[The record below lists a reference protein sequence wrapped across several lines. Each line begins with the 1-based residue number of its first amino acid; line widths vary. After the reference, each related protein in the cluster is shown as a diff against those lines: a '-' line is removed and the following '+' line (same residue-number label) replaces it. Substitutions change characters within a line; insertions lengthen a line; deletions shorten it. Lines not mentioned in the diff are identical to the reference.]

1 MVKTARDL
9 IETADLL
16 LHLSL
21 ALYVSLLKC
30 KRHKARTM
38 QAQTPEQQQQSLWI
52 RSSTHSQRDATSEE
66 EREDEDEAF
75 SFGSTLSAFRAK
87 EEQIERKKMEIRER
101 VFARLGRVEEESK
114 TLAMIRKEL
123 EAVLDP
129 TRKEVLA
136 MRKKI
141 DMEKE
146 YIQAREA
153 FDDKNREKALLVSR
167 LMEAVSESE
176 RLRMKK
182 LEELSKTMDSIR

>member
-21 ALYVSLLKC
+21 DLYVSLLK
-30 KRHKARTM
+30 
-38 QAQTPEQQQQSLWI
+38 
-52 RSSTHSQRDATSEE
+52 SSTHSQRDVTSEE

-153 FDDKNREKALLVSR
+153 FDDKNREKALLVGR

>member
-1 MVKTARDL
+1 
-9 IETADLL
+9 
-16 LHLSL
+16 
-21 ALYVSLLKC
+21 
-30 KRHKARTM
+30 M

-141 DMEKE
+141 DMVNRELKLLSQNCLKKEKE